1 MKTDSLLG
9 CLFFFLK
16 VKKYVSNNRAE
27 LHSAVQTH
35 TSYPNTRNSG
45 ELIEF
50 GIQSVVQKTL

>member
-9 CLFFFLK
+9 CLAFILK
-16 VKKYVSNNRAE
+16 EKKYVYNNRAE
-27 LHSAVQTH
+27 LHRAVQTH

-45 ELIEF
+45 DLIEF